1 MDSDLILGD
10 CDAGMATLPDNA
22 VGLIFT
28 DPPYLGATFEQAYST
43 LAHHA
48 PRILKPSGFLVMYCP
63 QFYLNRIMR
72 IFEDAPGLS
81 YFWTVAQLNSG
92 AKTVVWARK
101 VICGWKPI
109 LIYQKSPIAPVENIF
124 LDVVSGARA
133 KQFHQ
138 WEQSIQE
145 ALHLISRLTQPGDL
159 VLDPYTGSG
168 TSLLAAKLLNLSY
181 LGYEIDPLAYE
192 AARVRLQQEPLT
204 ISTPRG
210 REITSKHHSEGAE

>member
-1 MDSDLILGD
+1 MNSTLILGD
-10 CDAGMATLPDNA
+10 CDTGMATLPDDSVN
-22 VGLIFT
+22 LIFT
-28 DPPYLGATFEQAYST
+28 DPPYLGKTYEQAYST
-43 LAHHA
+43 LARHA
-48 PRILKPSGFLVMYCP
+48 PRILKSSGFLVMYCP
-63 QFYLNRIMR
+63 QFYLNRIMH

-109 LIYQKSPIAPVENIF
+109 LIYQKPPITPVETIF

-145 ALHLISRLTQPGDL
+145 PLHLLSRLTQPGDL
-159 VLDPYTGSG
+159 VLDPYAGSG

-192 AARVRLQQEPLT
+192 TARARLQQEPLT

-210 REITSKHHSEGAE
+210 QGVAE